1 MASLSFKENALLAY
15 QHKEPEYLPIPSD
28 FDISAPRGM
37 NFINESISVEGTA
50 NDWFG
55 QSWTWESKVGAP
67 NPTPGVRLIED
78 ITKWRDVIK
87 CPDLSKLDWE
97 GRAAQDT
104 ANWDRDRKLS
114 RIILGYGPWERLF
127 TTMEFSEC
135 LMALVAE
142 PEACYEFFGEIA
154 EHKIRLHDYIIK
166 YYKPDILVM
175 HDDYGHGNGMFMS
188 PDTWRELIKPH
199 LKRIIEAVTSKGVI
213 YEHHSCGYFAPIAG
227 EIADLGAS
235 ATNGM
240 QIVNKPKELKKEIGH
255 KLCFVGGFDTTM
267 MDYPE
272 TTEEQIRSSIR
283 QTIDDL
289 APGGSWIAN
298 CGLRMPERNKI
309 AIDEII
315 TYGSTKY
322 TSPRPDLHA
331 ERGSGLEGIFSI
343 KVEK

>member
-114 RIILGYGPWERLF
+114 RVILGYGP
-127 TTMEFSEC
+127 
-135 LMALVAE
+135 
-142 PEACYEFFGEIA
+142 
-154 EHKIRLHDYIIK
+154 
-166 YYKPDILVM
+166 
-175 HDDYGHGNGMFMS
+175 
-188 PDTWRELIKPH
+188 
-199 LKRIIEAVTSKGVI
+199 
-213 YEHHSCGYFAPIAG
+213 
-227 EIADLGAS
+227 
-235 ATNGM
+235 
-240 QIVNKPKELKKEIGH
+240 
-255 KLCFVGGFDTTM
+255 
-267 MDYPE
+267 
-272 TTEEQIRSSIR
+272 
-283 QTIDDL
+283 
-289 APGGSWIAN
+289 
-298 CGLRMPERNKI
+298 
-309 AIDEII
+309 
-315 TYGSTKY
+315 
-322 TSPRPDLHA
+322 
-331 ERGSGLEGIFSI
+331 GSGCSLPWSFPSA
-343 KVEK
+343 